1 MAQGAYL
8 EPPSLRVATPS
19 ERHLVPYGMR
29 SLLAAMSRFFFFFM
43 SRRRFLEQL
52 ANANVRVAD
61 GEQRI
66 ARQKSLIYA
75 LNRDGPSGINAE
87 EYLRFLESMQAA
99 HVADRDP
106 LAFELTTAN
115 PE

>member
-1 MAQGAYL
+1 M
-8 EPPSLRVATPS
+8 S
-19 ERHLVPYGMR
+19 H
-29 SLLAAMSRFFFFFM
+29 AAL
-43 SRRRFLEQL
+43 LEQL
-52 ANANVRVAD
+52 AQANVRVAD

-66 ARQKSLIYA
+66 ARQKSLIHA

-99 HVADRDP
+99 HVAHRDL
-106 LAFELTTAN
+106 LALELTTAN